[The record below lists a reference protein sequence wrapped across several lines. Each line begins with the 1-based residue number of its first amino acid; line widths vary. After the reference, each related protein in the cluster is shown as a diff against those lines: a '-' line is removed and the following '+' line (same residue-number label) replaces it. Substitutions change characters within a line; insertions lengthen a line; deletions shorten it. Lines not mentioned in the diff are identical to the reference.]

1 MKPMLAHVWI
11 DMISIHGLSKRQHK
25 LAQLLW
31 RVQDV
36 DEHRLLIKS
45 LEGRDRIDAQGLTE
59 IMIQEFLWETLDE
72 DWESKDLCDTVI
84 DRARSSS

>member
-1 MKPMLAHVWI
+1 
-11 DMISIHGLSKRQHK
+11 MITIQGLSKRQHK

-31 RVQDV
+31 SLQDV

-84 DRARSSS
+84 DRARISS

>member
-1 MKPMLAHVWI
+1 
-11 DMISIHGLSKRQHK
+11 MITIQGLSKRQHK

-31 RVQDV
+31 SVQDV
-36 DEHRLLIKS
+36 EQHMQLIKS
-45 LEGRDRIDAQGLTE
+45 LEGRDRIDAHGLTE

-72 DWESKDLCDTVI
+72 DWESKELSSTVI

>member
-1 MKPMLAHVWI
+1 
-11 DMISIHGLSKRQHK
+11 MITIQGLTKRQLK

-31 RVQDV
+31 SVQDV
-36 DEHRLLIKS
+36 EQHKVLIKS

-72 DWESKDLCDTVI
+72 DWESKELSSTVI
-84 DRARSSS
+84 DRARSS

>member
-1 MKPMLAHVWI
+1 
-11 DMISIHGLSKRQHK
+11 MISIHGLSKRQHK

-31 RVQDV
+31 SVQDV

-84 DRARSSS
+84 DRARISS

>member
-1 MKPMLAHVWI
+1 
-11 DMISIHGLSKRQHK
+11 MISIHGLSKRQHK

-45 LEGRDRIDAQGLTE
+45 LEGRDRIDAHGLTE

-84 DRARSSS
+84 DRARSSR

>member
-1 MKPMLAHVWI
+1 
-11 DMISIHGLSKRQHK
+11 MITIQGLSKRQHK

-31 RVQDV
+31 SVQDV
-36 DEHRLLIKS
+36 EQHMQLIKS
-45 LEGRDRIDAQGLTE
+45 LEGRDRIDAHGLTE

-84 DRARSSS
+84 DRARISS

>member
-1 MKPMLAHVWI
+1 
-11 DMISIHGLSKRQHK
+11 MISIHGLTKRQHK

-31 RVQDV
+31 SVQDV

-45 LEGRDRIDAQGLTE
+45 LEGRDRIDAHGITE

-72 DWESKDLCDTVI
+72 DYESRELCDTVI
-84 DRARSSS
+84 DRARSS

>member
-1 MKPMLAHVWI
+1 
-11 DMISIHGLSKRQHK
+11 MITIHGLTKRQLK

-31 RVQDV
+31 SVQDV

-45 LEGRDRIDAQGLTE
+45 LQGRDRIDAQGLTE

-72 DWESKDLCDTVI
+72 DWESKELSSTVI

>member
-1 MKPMLAHVWI
+1 
-11 DMISIHGLSKRQHK
+11 MISIHGLSKRQLK

-31 RVQDV
+31 SVQDV

-45 LEGRDRIDAQGLTE
+45 LEGRDRIDAHGITE

-72 DWESKDLCDTVI
+72 DYESREVCDTVI
-84 DRARSSS
+84 DRARSS

>member
-1 MKPMLAHVWI
+1 
-11 DMISIHGLSKRQHK
+11 MISIHGLTKRQHK

-31 RVQDV
+31 SVQDV
-36 DEHRLLIKS
+36 EQHMQLIKS
-45 LEGRDRIDAQGLTE
+45 LEGRDRIDAHGITE

-72 DWESKDLCDTVI
+72 DWESKELSSTVI